1 MYKYLKISTKSRDD
15 SGQGNRWTAAP
26 LTTAKVRTLASKR
39 VFFFLAWPQPDYISA
54 QTLDFWSII
63 VFEELLLIYFTHLG
77 LKQKFPPPYYFF
89 RNTLWNFMEYFE
101 TYSFL
106 GLL

>member
-1 MYKYLKISTKSRDD
+1 MTAVGEIV
-15 SGQGNRWTAAP
+15 GQQLLSPRPRFGRWQAE
-26 LTTAKVRTLASKR
+26 R
-39 VFFFLAWPQPDYISA
+39 VFFFLTWPQPDYISA

-77 LKQKFPPPYYFF
+77 FKQKFVPPYDSF